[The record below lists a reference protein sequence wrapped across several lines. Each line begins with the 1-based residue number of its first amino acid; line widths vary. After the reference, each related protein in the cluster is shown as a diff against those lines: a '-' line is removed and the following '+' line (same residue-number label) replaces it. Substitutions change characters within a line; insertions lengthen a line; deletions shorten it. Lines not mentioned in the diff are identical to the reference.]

1 MGCMLVSTGGFES
14 IIVNSEIPMLLLHS
28 WGGTS
33 IWSFIFSGFS
43 FDNMGCVNISGVY
56 GVPIK
61 GNSNAPIDT
70 LIDPIELLRF
80 CETRETKFHVH
91 FSR

>member
-14 IIVNSEIPMLLLHS
+14 IIVNSEIPMLLRHS

-33 IWSFIFSGFS
+33 IWSFILSGFS

-61 GNSNAPIDT
+61 RKLQCAY
-70 LIDPIELLRF
+70 
-80 CETRETKFHVH
+80 
-91 FSR
+91 